1 MSFHYWDVDVCK
13 WWLCLCTCWFDC
25 RHSVI

>member
-13 WWLCLCTCWFDC
+13 CLCTCWFDC